1 MKSRNLFLGIIILFV
16 GVVAL
21 LSALNVID
29 FRWIVAWRLWPML
42 FIFAGIAI
50 LPIKEG
56 WRAVLLLAT
65 LAVGVLLYRY
75 EDSHSTRHWLFS
87 QAEKAQSEMCLTE
100 AQKS

>member
-21 LSALNVID
+21 LSALDVID
-29 FRWIVAWRLWPML
+29 FSWIVAGRLWPML

-65 LAVGVLLYRY
+65 LAMGVLLYQH
-75 EDSHSTRHWLFS
+75 EASQGMRHWVFS
-87 QAEKAQSEMCLTE
+87 QVGKARCEMCQID